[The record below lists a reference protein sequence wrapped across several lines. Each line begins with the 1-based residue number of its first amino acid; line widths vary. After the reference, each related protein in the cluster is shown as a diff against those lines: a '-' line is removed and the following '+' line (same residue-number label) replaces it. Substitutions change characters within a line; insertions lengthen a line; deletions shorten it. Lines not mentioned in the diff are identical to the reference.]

1 MHEMSLTEG
10 IIKILEDQAVAQNYA
25 SVKTVWLEIGQLST
39 VDPEAL
45 RFCFEAIQ
53 NGTIADGAVLEIVS
67 LPGQAFC
74 MDCGKTVQV
83 AQRYDSCPD
92 CGGDH
97 LQVTGGDE
105 MKIKE
110 LEVE

>member
-10 IIKILEDQAVAQNYA
+10 IIRVLEEQAALQNYNR
-25 SVKTVWLEIGQLST
+25 VKTVWLEIGQLST
-39 VDPEAL
+39 VDPDSL
-45 RFCFEAIQ
+45 RFCFEAIRT
-53 NGTIADGAVLEIVS
+53 GTIADGAALEIVS

-74 MDCGKTVQV
+74 MDCAKTVQV
-83 AQRYDSCPD
+83 AQRYDNCPA
-92 CGGDH
+92 CGGEH